1 MDKEERHVVRRAFT
15 SEFDIRKVVGPT
27 IVRSWRERIDLAGK
41 KL

>member
-1 MDKEERHVVRRAFT
+1 MDKEERQLFGAPFT

-27 IVRSWRERIDLAGK
+27 IVRSWRERIDVAGK